1 VDEELCLM
9 SDFEFLYYFL
19 KYLAVVLLEGD
30 AGNKWILMIPKEL
43 QDCLYEIGKAIA
55 LALGF

>member
-1 VDEELCLM
+1 M